1 MKMVFSMAEKM
12 EVFSADKS
20 VGKMDLYKVEMLA
33 FSTADR
39 MAAKLEFLMADMM
52 ENPMAVD

>member
-20 VGKMDLYKVEMLA
+20 VGKMDLSKVEMLA

-39 MAAKLEFLMADMM
+39 MAAKLE
-52 ENPMAVD
+52 V